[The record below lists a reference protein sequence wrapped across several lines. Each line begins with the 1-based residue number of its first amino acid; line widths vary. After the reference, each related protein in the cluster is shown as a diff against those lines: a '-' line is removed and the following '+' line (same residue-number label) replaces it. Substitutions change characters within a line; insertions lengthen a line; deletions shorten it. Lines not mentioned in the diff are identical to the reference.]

1 MLLFL
6 AFDPTFPPR
15 CGLPRA
21 CSNSCP
27 LSWWC
32 HPTISSSVVPFSS
45 CLQSFPASGSY
56 PPRCGPYFLG
66 SRITADGEC
75 SYQIKRCL
83 LLGNKA
89 LTNLDSRIQLS
100 YFTFTFH
107 FHALEKKMATHS
119 SVLAWRIPGTED
131 VNGVAQSRTQL
142 KWLSRSSSNL
152 DRISKAKTLLCQQRS
167 I

>member
-1 MLLFL
+1 MDPSPSKLWNQSMLLFL
-6 AFDPTFPPR
+6 AFNPTFPPR

-32 HPTISSSVVPFSS
+32 HPTISSSVVPFCS
-45 CLQSFPASGSY
+45 CLQSFPASGSF

-66 SRITADGEC
+66 SRITADGDC

-89 LTNLDSRIQLS
+89 ITNLDSRIWLS
-100 YFTFTFH
+100 DFTFTFH
-107 FHALEKKMATHS
+107 FHFSLSCIWEGNGNPLQCSCLENPRDRGCQ
-119 SVLAWRIPGTED
+119 WGCTESD
-131 VNGVAQSRTQL
+131 T
-142 KWLSRSSSNL
+142 
-152 DRISKAKTLLCQQRS
+152 T
-167 I
+167 